1 MRYEAIC
8 MPLDILAAFRKRWVN
23 NLTRNPDP
31 RSLITAAP
39 NGADLS
45 QTTGRNRRNVDP
57 ALEVGPDLDEPA
69 CRGNN
74 VVKDDE
80 A

>member
-1 MRYEAIC
+1 
-8 MPLDILAAFRKRWVN
+8 MPLDILAAFRKRRVN

-39 NGADLS
+39 SGADLS

-57 ALEVGPDLDEPA
+57 ALESAPTSTNPPA
-69 CRGNN
+69 
-74 VVKDDE
+74 
-80 A
+80 AATMS